1 MVFVEQMSGWMNE
14 WMHDTWIF
22 EIHFLVGVTSHSTS
36 VSSLIMRHGRHCKLS
51 PVRTELLPGTTE
63 AQQGIWL
70 TTFENQSFLN
80 LMVLQTLPFPCS
92 FSANLC
98 HVIHM
103 RPWQA
108 GTSTHKNKYIPNKVL
123 NGLPWIFQSSPFR
136 RRHTSL
142 PILQCSSKISSN
154 CFSISIAS
162 PALILWHL
170 DCHNRSLQPLSSVVN
185 LYTIKKSY
193 MGRLLFSW
201 ESQNLPIPYEI
212 LQEFPQQTFQILL
225 SLALTLPF
233 SLFP

>member
-22 EIHFLVGVTSHSTS
+22 EIQFLVGVTSPHSTS

-51 PVRTELLPGTTE
+51 PVRTERLPGTTE
-63 AQQGIWL
+63 AQQDIWL

-80 LMVLQTLPFPCS
+80 LIVLQTLPFPCP

-108 GTSTHKNKYIPNKVL
+108 GTSTHKNKYIPNKVV

-142 PILQCSSKISSN
+142 PILQSVPPKSLLTV
-154 CFSISIAS
+154 S
-162 PALILWHL
+162 PSPLLAL
-170 DCHNRSLQPLSSVVN
+170 LSSSGIWTV
-185 LYTIKKSY
+185 TIDPSSPC
-193 MGRLLFSW
+193 LL
-201 ESQNLPIPYEI
+201 
-212 LQEFPQQTFQILL
+212 
-225 SLALTLPF
+225 
-233 SLFP
+233 